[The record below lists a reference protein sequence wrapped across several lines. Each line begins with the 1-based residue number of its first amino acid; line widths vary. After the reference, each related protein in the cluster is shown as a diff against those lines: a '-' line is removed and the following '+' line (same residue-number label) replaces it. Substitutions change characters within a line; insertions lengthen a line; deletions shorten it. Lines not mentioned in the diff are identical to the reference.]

1 MAAII
6 DAWAA
11 VWLLVASAVAIA
23 GLRRARRLPTAAW
36 LVSIGGFL
44 AVQEDP
50 LLIIQMAS
58 SKPRSGLRGGML
70 GLVTRTPGHTRTAC
84 LPGPRRGGCCSG
96 HRPVRAAPQRGV
108 GMVGARRILAA
119 GNGHR
124 HLRGVLAVSAWL
136 SVGPHS
142 RRRGPGLRSAHA
154 GSMDRDLGGG
164 SGGFRG
170 SRTGQIA
177 TSSAG
182 GSPRHVLETLRIREA
197 TSSVIRTGDLAGARS
212 ACCRGLRARRL

>member
-119 GNGHR
+119 GKR
-124 HLRGVLAVSAWL
+124 
-136 SVGPHS
+136 PHAS
-142 RRRGPGLRSAHA
+142 TRCSGCIRMAFRWPALPPT
-154 GSMDRDLGGG
+154 G
-164 SGGFRG
+164 SGASVRPRWQHG
-170 SRTGQIA
+170 S
-177 TSSAG
+177 
-182 GSPRHVLETLRIREA
+182 
-197 TSSVIRTGDLAGARS
+197 
-212 ACCRGLRARRL
+212 